1 MYRAFLSWRY
11 LRARRANWIGI
22 VGICVGVGAMILI
35 LSIMAGFLEENRRMV
50 RGSLSDLIIAP
61 LLATRR
67 DGRVVPKDPAPILA
81 IVRADPRVQA
91 ACAQLAYVAI
101 LSQEGRDATLADIRL
116 ADPQNA
122 DLAGALLF
130 GIDVEDEF
138 QTTELRTALTK
149 EPIFGG
155 ALVANPDKPFD
166 PPPGYEPEGRPLA
179 SVVVG
184 EQLAL
189 NWHLT
194 RGSEINLITAVG
206 DPKAPDEYAGK
217 NMRFVVAGTFRS
229 SDNELDGQ
237 RIYMEREELQDFIG
251 RARHFSQVLVKLK
264 DYKRDH
270 AAVQADLERKLY
282 DAGLIWHEPDPLFG
296 PGEIKTWESFRKILL
311 GAIENERVLMAIML
325 SLVIVVAGFTV
336 FAILS
341 MMVTEKRRDVG
352 ILSAL
357 GATPGGVT
365 VLFLMIA
372 FWDWFLGALAG
383 ALLGTWGALKIDSI
397 ERWLSS
403 ALNVQI
409 FDRRV
414 YLFDHIPSVV
424 DPRAI
429 AAIVLGALFCVVLF
443 AAIPAWKAGRLHP
456 LDALRYE

>member
-22 VGICVGVGAMILI
+22 VGIGVGVGAMILI

-61 LLATRR
+61 IMAQR
-67 DGRVVPKDPAPILA
+67 DDGKTIPTDPEPILEV
-81 IVRADPRVQA
+81 VRADPRVEA
-91 ACAQLAYVAI
+91 ACAQLVYGAI
-101 LSQEGRDATLADIRL
+101 LTQEGRDATLTDIRL
-116 ADPQNA
+116 SDPQNSE
-122 DLAGALLF
+122 LAAAQLL
-130 GIDVEDEF
+130 GIDVEDELR
-138 QTTELRTALTK
+138 TTELREALVK
-149 EPIFGG
+149 EPLFGG
-155 ALVANPDKPFD
+155 TLVANPDRPFD
-166 PPPGYEPEGRPLA
+166 PPPGYRPEGRPLA

-184 EQLAL
+184 EQLFDT
-189 NWHLT
+189 WRLT
-194 RGSEINLITAVG
+194 RGAEINLITAVQEVG
-206 DPKAPDEYAGK
+206 TDEYVPN
-217 NMRFVVAGTFRS
+217 NMRFVVAGTCRS

-237 RIYMEREELQDFIG
+237 RIYMERAELMKFIG
-251 RARHFSQVLVKLK
+251 PARSFSQILVKLK
-264 DYKRDH
+264 DYENDH
-270 AAVQADLERKLY
+270 DAVQLELERKLY
-282 DAGLIWHEPDPLFG
+282 DAGLIYREPDPDYK
-296 PGEIKTWESFRKILL
+296 PREVKTWEDFRQVLL

-372 FWDWFLGALAG
+372 FWDWILGAIAG
-383 ALLGTWGALKIDSI
+383 AVLGTWGALKIDAI

-403 ALNVQI
+403 TLRVEI

-424 DPRAI
+424 DPFAI
-429 AAIVLGALFCVVLF
+429 SAIVLGAFLCVVLF

>member
-35 LSIMAGFLEENRRMV
+35 LSIMAGFLAENRRMV
-50 RGSLSDLIIAP
+50 RGSLSDLIIQPIMAGDIP
-61 LLATRR
+61 T
-67 DGRVVPKDPAPILA
+67 DPEPILA
-81 IVRADPRVQA
+81 IVRADPRVEA
-91 ACAQLAYVAI
+91 SCAQLTYFG
-101 LSQEGRDATLADIRL
+101 LLTQEGRDSTLADIRL
-116 ADPQNA
+116 SDPQNA
-122 DLAGALLF
+122 DLAGAYLV

-138 QTTELRTALTK
+138 RTTELRAALVK
-149 EPIFGG
+149 EPLFGG
-155 ALVANPDKPFD
+155 TPVANPDRPFD

-184 EQLAL
+184 EQLASAWRL
-189 NWHLT
+189 S
-194 RGSEINLITAVG
+194 RGSEINLVTGVR
-206 DPKAPDEYAGK
+206 DPDSRDGYAPN

-237 RIYMEREELQDFIG
+237 RIYMDRSELKRFIG
-251 RARHFSQVLVKLK
+251 PTRSFSQVLVKLE
-264 DYKRDH
+264 DYPRDH
-270 AAVQADLERKLY
+270 AAVQDELERKLY
-282 DAGLIWHEPDPLFG
+282 DAGLILRKPDPDFSSA
-296 PGEIKTWESFRKILL
+296 EVKTWEDFRKILL

-341 MMVTEKRRDVG
+341 MMVTEKRRDIG

-365 VLFLMIA
+365 LLFLMIA
-372 FWDWFLGALAG
+372 FWDWILGALAG
-383 ALLGTWGALKIDSI
+383 AILGTWGALKIDSI

-403 ALNVQI
+403 TLGIEI
-409 FDRRV
+409 FNRQV

-424 DPRAI
+424 DPRAV
-429 AAIVLGALFCVVLF
+429 AAIVFGAFVCVVLF

>member
-35 LSIMAGFLEENRRMV
+35 LSIMAGFLDENRKMV

-61 LLATRR
+61 TMA
-67 DGRVVPKDPAPILA
+67 GRIPTDPEPILA
-81 IVRADPRVQA
+81 IVRADPRVEA
-91 ACAQLAYVAI
+91 ACAQLAYAAI
-101 LSQEGRDATLADIRL
+101 LSQEGRDSTLSDIRL
-116 ADPQNA
+116 SDPQNA
-122 DLAGALLF
+122 DLTGALLF

-138 QTTELRTALTK
+138 KTTELREALVK
-149 EPIFGG
+149 EPLFGG
-155 ALVANPDKPFD
+155 TPVANPDRPFD
-166 PPPGYEPEGRPLA
+166 PPPGYKPKGRPLA

-184 EQLAL
+184 EQLASGWRL
-189 NWHLT
+189 S
-194 RGSEINLITAVG
+194 RGAEINLITAVR
-206 DPKAPDEYAGK
+206 DPRTDEYSPN

-237 RIYMEREELQDFIG
+237 RIYMERGELQKFIG
-251 RARHFSQVLVKLK
+251 PARSFSQVLVKLK
-264 DYKRDH
+264 DYARDH
-270 AAVQADLERKLY
+270 EAVQDDFERKLY
-282 DAGLIWHEPDPLFG
+282 DAGLILREPDPDFS
-296 PGEIKTWESFRKILL
+296 PSEVKTWEDFRKILL

-372 FWDWFLGALAG
+372 FWDWILGALAG
-383 ALLGTWGALKIDSI
+383 ACLGTWGALKIDSI
-397 ERWLSS
+397 ERWLS
-403 ALNVQI
+403 ATLGIEI
-409 FDRRV
+409 FDRQV

-429 AAIVLGALFCVVLF
+429 AAIVFGAFLCVVLF

>member
-11 LRARRANWIGI
+11 LRSRRANWIGI

-35 LSIMAGFLEENRRMV
+35 LSIMAGFLDENRKMV

-61 LLATRR
+61 ILT
-67 DGRVVPKDPAPILA
+67 GEIPTDPEPILA
-81 IVRADPRVQA
+81 IVRDEPRVEA
-91 ACAQLAYVAI
+91 ACAQLVYGAI
-101 LSQEGRDATLADIRL
+101 LTQEGRDATLSDIRL
-116 ADPQNA
+116 SDPQNN
-122 DLAGALLF
+122 DLAAASLF

-138 QTTELRTALTK
+138 KATEFREALVK
-149 EPIFGG
+149 EPLFGG
-155 ALVANPDKPFD
+155 TPVANPDRPFD
-166 PPPGYEPEGRPLA
+166 PPPGYRPEGRPLA
-179 SVVVG
+179 AVVVG
-184 EQLAL
+184 EQLASAWRL
-189 NWHLT
+189 S
-194 RGSEINLITAVG
+194 RGAEINLVTAVP
-206 DPKAPDEYAGK
+206 DPASPDGYSGN

-237 RIYMEREELQDFIG
+237 RIYLERSELRKFIG
-251 RARHFSQVLVKLK
+251 TKRSFSQVLVKLK
-264 DYKRDH
+264 DYEKDH
-270 AAVQADLERKLY
+270 DALQRDLERRLY
-282 DAGLIWHEPDPLFG
+282 DAGLIFREPDPDFS
-296 PGEIKTWESFRKILL
+296 PSEVKTWEDFRKTLL

-383 ALLGTWGALKIDSI
+383 AILGTWGALKIDSI
-397 ERWLSS
+397 ERWLS
-403 ALNVQI
+403 ATLGIEI
-409 FDRRV
+409 FDRKV

-429 AAIVLGALFCVVLF
+429 AAIVLGAFVCVVLF

>member
-1 MYRAFLSWRY
+1 VYRAFLSWRY
-11 LRARRANWIGI
+11 LLARRANWIGI

-61 LLATRR
+61 ILATRA
-67 DGRVVPKDPAPILA
+67 DGREVPSDPEPILEL
-81 IVRADPRVQA
+81 VRADPRVDA
-91 ACAQLAYVAI
+91 ACAQLVYAAI
-101 LSQEGRDATLADIRL
+101 LSLEGRESTRADIRL
-116 ADPQNA
+116 SDPQSA
-122 DLAGALLF
+122 ELAGALLL

-138 QTTELRTALTK
+138 KTTEFRSALVQ
-149 EPIFGG
+149 EPLFGG
-155 ALVANPDKPFD
+155 APVADPDRPFD
-166 PPPGYEPEGRPLA
+166 PPPGYRPSGRPLP

-184 EQLAL
+184 EQLAEA
-189 NWHLT
+189 WHLT
-194 RGSEINLITAVG
+194 RGSEINLITAVR
-206 DPKAPDEYAGK
+206 DPATREYAGN

-237 RIYMEREELQDFIG
+237 RIYMERGELRSFIG
-251 RARHFSQVLVKLK
+251 PARSFSQVLVKLK
-264 DYKRDH
+264 DYRRDH
-270 AAVQADLERKLY
+270 AAAQTDLERKLY
-282 DAGLIWHEPDPLFG
+282 DAGLIRREPV
-296 PGEIKTWESFRKILL
+296 PGFTPNEVKTWEDFRRIVL

-372 FWDWFLGALAG
+372 FWDWILGAIAG
-383 ALLGTWGALKIDSI
+383 AVLGTWGAIEIDAI
-397 ERWLSS
+397 ERWLSRV
-403 ALNVQI
+403 LHVQI

-424 DPRAI
+424 DPLAI
-429 AAIVLGALFCVVLF
+429 ALIVLGAFLCVIVF